1 LGGHYECW
9 DGFDDTIELYDING
23 VKHIGGFRCS
33 NTWSGWGDNGVAYYA
48 YDFVTARTDLGM
60 GYVDDIYCFTDKITN
75 PTGLTKRVI
84 QLKINELYY
93 TNNGFESQMDSAP
106 MIMNS
111 RTMVPVRFISEAFGY
126 SISWNQATQTVTIYN
141 DKNTVIFQIGSLI
154 ALVNGKSVTMDASA
168 IINNN
173 RTYVPLRILA
183 EAFGV
188 DISYEN
194 QNQIITLI
202 KN

>member
-1 LGGHYECW
+1 
-9 DGFDDTIELYDING
+9 
-23 VKHIGGFRCS
+23 
-33 NTWSGWGDNGVAYYA
+33 
-48 YDFVTARTDLGM
+48 
-60 GYVDDIYCFTDKITN
+60 
-75 PTGLTKRVI
+75 
-84 QLKINELYY
+84 
-93 TNNGFESQMDSAP
+93 